1 MTGMIETKIVS
12 RCMFKMVIGMMTSVI
27 SNIMAFVWKEHSK
40 RTVSLGKSLILNLIQ
55 YRNSWPKSESDKSL
69 LWKQRVSHFL
79 NMVPHFNHL
88 FSHGEHRDY
97 CGYPG
102 ISEQECWSQ
111 FKCCYYHN
119 RCYYPAGSSAKKNGL
134 TPGGAAGLTFFM
146 FLTFFFIPI
155 SFYLYKKNGVN
166 LSMP

>member
-1 MTGMIETKIVS
+1 MEHM
-12 RCMFKMVIGMMTSVI
+12 
-27 SNIMAFVWKEHSK
+27 NIYKLIFV
-40 RTVSLGKSLILNLIQ
+40 
-55 YRNSWPKSESDKSL
+55 Y
-69 LWKQRVSHFL
+69 
-79 NMVPHFNHL
+79 
-88 FSHGEHRDY
+88 FSQGDHRDY

-119 RCYYPAGSSAKKNGL
+119 RCYYPDGSSAKKNGL

-155 SFYLYKKNGVN
+155 AFYLYKKNGVN